1 MFLSSTDLSKVN
13 ADTLLN
19 DILLGMYF
27 GITMLF
33 LKEKKQRA
41 INYACKAGGDLNES
55 PKPNQSHVHLRGVYI
70 TYKHWLSHCIDF
82 IDLHLYVFVF
92 LIVPHRY
99 LELTKKKKCQTAKSM
114 AYLQVM

>member
-1 MFLSSTDLSKVN
+1 
-13 ADTLLN
+13 
-19 DILLGMYF
+19 MYF

-41 INYACKAGGDLNES
+41 INYACKTGDLNES